1 MMRLGLV
8 QWREMR
14 PVGVLIREYDM
25 ITQKLEQHALSRSK
39 KALVVIRCG
48 DASLHPEYVNQ
59 HADFDVVLSYFG
71 NDLPYD
77 LTHIQYVHY
86 CKGSKWEGLSAFFQ
100 ANPSIWQAYDYIWLP
115 DDDLSSDVANIN
127 QFLQIA
133 AQERFDLAQPGLTH
147 NSYWSFLITRQVKG
161 LRYRVSN
168 FVEVMAPLFSRSAFA
183 VCVDTFAEN
192 KSGFGLDFLW
202 RTLLKGRKIG
212 IIDQT
217 PVFHTR
223 PVGSAGNGMGAQK
236 AGNVV
241 TPRDERKALFKKYR
255 IFAKNKKC
263 TSAVTEDGVRVD
275 DARQLRALITQG
287 LPKDYTE
294 QAKNKRKIH
303 KLVCPEK
310 YLKYIFW

>member
-25 ITQKLEQHALSRSK
+25 ISQKLEQHALSRSK

-86 CKGSKWEGLSAFFQ
+86 CKGSKWEGLNAFFQ

-236 AGNVV
+236 AGHVV

-263 TSAVTEDGVRVD
+263 TSAVTEGGVRVD

>member
-25 ITQKLEQHALSRSK
+25 ISQKLEQHALSRSK

>member
-1 MMRLGLV
+1 MRLGLV

-25 ITQKLEQHALSRSK
+25 ISQKLEQHALSRSK

-77 LTHIQYVHY
+77 LTHIQYAHY
-86 CKGSKWEGLSAFFQ
+86 CKGSKWEGLNAFFQ

>member
-39 KALVVIRCG
+39 KGLVVIRCG

-59 HADFDVVLSYFG
+59 HAVFDVVLSYFG

-86 CKGSKWEGLSAFFQ
+86 CKGSKWEGLNAFFQ

>member
-25 ITQKLEQHALSRSK
+25 ISQKLEQHALSRSK
-39 KALVVIRCG
+39 KALVVLRCG

-59 HADFDVVLSYFG
+59 YADFDVVLSYFG

-77 LTHIQYVHY
+77 LTHIQYAHY
-86 CKGSKWEGLSAFFQ
+86 CKGSKWEGLNAFFQ

-223 PVGSAGNGMGAQK
+223 PVGSAGNGMGVQGKGQAM
-236 AGNVV
+236 
-241 TPRDERKALFKKYR
+241 TPRDERKALFKKYG
-255 IFAKNKKC
+255 IFAKSKKC
-263 TSAVTEDGVRVD
+263 TAGVTESGEYVESTKR
-275 DARQLRALITQG
+275 LRALILQG
-287 LPKDYTE
+287 LPKDYTDH
-294 QAKNKRKIH
+294 AKSRRKI
-303 KLVCPEK
+303 KIMVCSKK
-310 YLKYIFW
+310 YLRFVFW

>member
-25 ITQKLEQHALSRSK
+25 ISQKLEQHALSRSK

-77 LTHIQYVHY
+77 LTHIQYAHY
-86 CKGSKWEGLSAFFQ
+86 CKGSKWEGLNAFFQ

>member
-1 MMRLGLV
+1 MRLGLV

-25 ITQKLEQHALSRSK
+25 ISQKLEQHALSRSK
-39 KALVVIRCG
+39 KALVVLRCG

-77 LTHIQYVHY
+77 LTHIQYAHY
-86 CKGSKWEGLSAFFQ
+86 CKGSKWEGLNAFFQ

>member
-25 ITQKLEQHALSRSK
+25 ISQKLEQHALSRSK
-39 KALVVIRCG
+39 KALVVLRCG

-59 HADFDVVLSYFG
+59 YADFDVVLSYFG

-77 LTHIQYVHY
+77 LTHIQYAHY
-86 CKGSKWEGLSAFFQ
+86 CKGSKWEGLNAFFQ

>member
-25 ITQKLEQHALSRSK
+25 ISQKLEQHALSRSK

-217 PVFHTR
+217 PVCHTR

>member
-25 ITQKLEQHALSRSK
+25 ISQKLEQHALSRSK
-39 KALVVIRCG
+39 KALVVLRCG

-59 HADFDVVLSYFG
+59 YADFDVVLSYFG

-86 CKGSKWEGLSAFFQ
+86 CKGSKWEGLNAFFQ

-236 AGNVV
+236 AGHVV

-263 TSAVTEDGVRVD
+263 TSAVTEGGVRVD
-275 DARQLRALITQG
+275 DVRQLRALITQG

>member
-25 ITQKLEQHALSRSK
+25 ISQKLEQHALSRSK

-236 AGNVV
+236 AGHVV

-263 TSAVTEDGVRVD
+263 TSAVTEGGVRVD

>member
-1 MMRLGLV
+1 M
-8 QWREMR
+8 
-14 PVGVLIREYDM
+14 LIREYDM
-25 ITQKLEQHALSRSK
+25 ISQKLEQHALSRSK

-86 CKGSKWEGLSAFFQ
+86 CKGSKWEGLNAFFQ
-100 ANPSIWQAYDYIWLP
+100 ANPSIWQAYDHIWLP

-236 AGNVV
+236 AGHVV

>member
-1 MMRLGLV
+1 MRLGLV

-25 ITQKLEQHALSRSK
+25 ISQKLEQHALSRSK

-86 CKGSKWEGLSAFFQ
+86 CKGSKWEGLNAFFQ

>member
-1 MMRLGLV
+1 MRLGLV

-25 ITQKLEQHALSRSK
+25 ISQKLEQHALSRSK
-39 KALVVIRCG
+39 KALVVLRCG

-59 HADFDVVLSYFG
+59 YADFDVVLSYFG

>member
-25 ITQKLEQHALSRSK
+25 ISQKLEQHALSRSK

-127 QFLQIA
+127 QFLQIV

>member
-86 CKGSKWEGLSAFFQ
+86 CKGSKWEGLNAFFQ

-127 QFLQIA
+127 RFLQIA
-133 AQERFDLAQPGLTH
+133 DQEQFDLAQPGLTH

>member
-25 ITQKLEQHALSRSK
+25 ISQKLEQHALSRSK
-39 KALVVIRCG
+39 KALVVLRCG

-59 HADFDVVLSYFG
+59 YADFDVVLSYFG

-236 AGNVV
+236 AGHVV

>member
-1 MMRLGLV
+1 MRLGLV

-25 ITQKLEQHALSRSK
+25 ISQKLEQHALSRSK
-39 KALVVIRCG
+39 KALVVLRCG

-59 HADFDVVLSYFG
+59 YADFDVVLSYFG

-77 LTHIQYVHY
+77 LTHIQYAHY
-86 CKGSKWEGLSAFFQ
+86 CKGSKWEGLNAFFQ

>member
-25 ITQKLEQHALSRSK
+25 ISQKLEQHALSRSK
-39 KALVVIRCG
+39 KALVVLRCG

-77 LTHIQYVHY
+77 LTHIQYAHY
-86 CKGSKWEGLSAFFQ
+86 CKGSKWEGLNAFFQ

>member
-25 ITQKLEQHALSRSK
+25 ISQKLEQHALSRSK
-39 KALVVIRCG
+39 KALVVLRCG

-59 HADFDVVLSYFG
+59 YADFDVVLSYFG

>member
-25 ITQKLEQHALSRSK
+25 ISQKLEQHALSRSK

-86 CKGSKWEGLSAFFQ
+86 CKGSKWEGLNAFFQ

-263 TSAVTEDGVRVD
+263 TSAVTEGGVRVD

-287 LPKDYTE
+287 LPKEYTE
-294 QAKNKRKIH
+294 LAKNKRKIH

>member
-25 ITQKLEQHALSRSK
+25 ISQKLEQHALSRSK
-39 KALVVIRCG
+39 KALVVLRCG

-59 HADFDVVLSYFG
+59 YADFDVVLSYFG

-77 LTHIQYVHY
+77 LTHIQYAHY
-86 CKGSKWEGLSAFFQ
+86 CKGSKWEGLNAFFQ

-275 DARQLRALITQG
+275 DVRQLRALITQG

>member
-25 ITQKLEQHALSRSK
+25 ISQKLEQHALSRSK
-39 KALVVIRCG
+39 KALVVLRCG

-59 HADFDVVLSYFG
+59 YADFDVVLSYFG

-77 LTHIQYVHY
+77 LTHIQYAHY
-86 CKGSKWEGLSAFFQ
+86 CKGSKWEGLNAFFQ

-236 AGNVV
+236 AGHVV

>member
-25 ITQKLEQHALSRSK
+25 ISQKLEQHALSRSK
-39 KALVVIRCG
+39 KALVVLRCG

-59 HADFDVVLSYFG
+59 YADFDVVLSYFG

-86 CKGSKWEGLSAFFQ
+86 CKGSKWEGLNAFFQ

>member
-1 MMRLGLV
+1 MRLGLV

-59 HADFDVVLSYFG
+59 HADFDVLLSYFG

>member
-14 PVGVLIREYDM
+14 PVGVLIREYDVVS
-25 ITQKLEQHALSRSK
+25 QKLEQHALSRSK

-86 CKGSKWEGLSAFFQ
+86 CKGSKWEGLNAFFQ

>member
-25 ITQKLEQHALSRSK
+25 ISQKLEQHALSRSK

-77 LTHIQYVHY
+77 LTHIQYAHY

>member
-25 ITQKLEQHALSRSK
+25 ISQKLEQHALSRSK

-86 CKGSKWEGLSAFFQ
+86 CKGSKWEGLNAFFQ

-236 AGNVV
+236 AGHVV

>member
-1 MMRLGLV
+1 MRLGLV

-25 ITQKLEQHALSRSK
+25 ISQKLEQHALSRSK

-236 AGNVV
+236 AGHVV

>member
-25 ITQKLEQHALSRSK
+25 ISQKLEQHALSRSK

-86 CKGSKWEGLSAFFQ
+86 CKGSKWEGLNAFFQ

-115 DDDLSSDVANIN
+115 DDDLCSDVANIN

>member
-25 ITQKLEQHALSRSK
+25 ISQKLEQHALSRSK

-236 AGNVV
+236 AGHVV

>member
-1 MMRLGLV
+1 M
-8 QWREMR
+8 
-14 PVGVLIREYDM
+14 
-25 ITQKLEQHALSRSK
+25 
-39 KALVVIRCG
+39 
-48 DASLHPEYVNQ
+48 
-59 HADFDVVLSYFG
+59 
-71 NDLPYD
+71 
-77 LTHIQYVHY
+77 
-86 CKGSKWEGLSAFFQ
+86 
-100 ANPSIWQAYDYIWLP
+100 YDYIWLP

-127 QFLQIA
+127 QFLHIA
-133 AQERFDLAQPGLTH
+133 AQEQFDLAQPALTH
-147 NSYWSFLITRQVKG
+147 NSYWSFLITRQVKS
-161 LRYRVSN
+161 LRYRMTN
-168 FVEVMAPLFSRSAFA
+168 FVEVMAPLFNRSAFA
-183 VCVDTFAEN
+183 MCVDTFAEN

>member
-25 ITQKLEQHALSRSK
+25 ISQKLEQHALSRSK

-59 HADFDVVLSYFG
+59 YADFDVVLSYFG

-77 LTHIQYVHY
+77 LTHIQYAHY
-86 CKGSKWEGLSAFFQ
+86 CKGSKWEGLNAFFQ

>member
-25 ITQKLEQHALSRSK
+25 ISQKLEQHALSRSK

-86 CKGSKWEGLSAFFQ
+86 CKGSKWEGLNAFFQ

-275 DARQLRALITQG
+275 DVRQLRALITQG